1 MTADAIPTP
10 PPGLAGLVR
19 AHVLDSDLASL
30 LWILLEGRT
39 SVIVAGDADSGRT
52 TVADAL
58 AGCLPPAAVLLP
70 VNAAN
75 GFAWLPEAAALGW
88 TADLGDHAEQPAPN
102 ADRTTGVLLV
112 RDLADEAAGG
122 PAGDR
127 ARLLVRAVAVGYGML
142 ATMPGRGL
150 EDVLERLH
158 APEIGTAEDE
168 RSRLGVVLVMA
179 PPDAQRGPRV
189 AATHYLRPVALDT
202 HGHVQR
208 LPPVV
213 LATWSEDGDRWDQ
226 FAWGVLP
233 DLAGRVGLSARDLE
247 REQARRSALLAAS
260 AHRPTPEAEDAPSA

>member
-1 MTADAIPTP
+1 MPAP
-10 PPGLAGLVR
+10 PPGLAGLVG

-39 SVIVAGDADSGRT
+39 PVIVAGEAGSGRT

-58 AGCLPPAAVLLP
+58 AGCLLPTAVLLP
-70 VNAAN
+70 VSAAD
-75 GFAWLPEAAALGW
+75 GLAWLPEAADLGW
-88 TADLGDHAEQPAPN
+88 TDDLCEHAEQAAPR
-102 ADRTTGVLLV
+102 ADRTIGVLLV
-112 RDLADEAAGG
+112 RDLADGAAGG

-127 ARLLVRAVAVGYGML
+127 ARLLVRAVAVGYGMI

-158 APEIGTAEDE
+158 APEIGTAGDE

-179 PPDAQRGPRV
+179 PPDEQRGPRV
-189 AATHYLRPVALDT
+189 AVAHYLRPVALDT

-213 LATWSEDGDRWDQ
+213 LATWNEADDRWDH

-233 DLAGRVGLSARDLE
+233 DLAGRVGTTPRELE
-247 REQARRSALLAAS
+247 AEQARRAAALRTAAG
-260 AHRPTPEAEDAPSA
+260 

>member
-1 MTADAIPTP
+1 MPTP
-10 PPGLAGLVR
+10 PPGLTGLVR

-39 SVIVAGDADSGRT
+39 PVIIAGEAGSGRT

-70 VNAAN
+70 VSAADRL
-75 GFAWLPEAAALGW
+75 AWLPEAATLGW
-88 TADLGDHAEQPAPN
+88 TADLGDHAEPAAPR

-127 ARLLVRAVAVGYGML
+127 ARVLVRAVAVGYGML

-158 APEIGTAEDE
+158 APEIGTVEDE
-168 RSRLGVVLVMA
+168 RSRLGLVLVMA
-179 PPDAQRGPRV
+179 SPEEQRGPRV

-213 LATWSEDGDRWDQ
+213 LATWTEAGDRWDQ

-233 DLAGRVGLSARDLE
+233 DLAGLVGTTPRELE
-247 REQARRSALLAAS
+247 AEQARRAAALRTAAG
-260 AHRPTPEAEDAPSA
+260 